1 MSDQKPAARATESRA
16 QGLGRIG
23 DWKRRVGRL
32 PLVAIG
38 GLTVERAPGVLA
50 AGADVLSVVTDV
62 TRARDPEAAY
72 RALNM
77 DIEGG
82 GAGLLAHVRD

>member
-1 MSDQKPAARATESRA
+1 MVSNLWVRC
-16 QGLGRIG
+16 G
-23 DWKRRVGRL
+23 
-32 PLVAIG
+32 PLLSHLYDG
-38 GLTVERAPGVLA
+38 GLPANWDPHPHIR
-50 AGADVLSVVTDV
+50 VVNAI
-62 TRARDPEAAY
+62 RARDPEAAY